1 MRTSARI
8 TSIDAASAGKSTA
21 SFPACTTS
29 ATPFKSLL
37 CRQTHDLP
45 TGIHPSQLGLRSNH
59 RPPDGGRPA
68 RSRQLCFFLGAF
80 GERVSEHAPPQC
92 SFFVSF
98 NSYFNSGKPGPQA
111 ATHALDRPLSRL

>member
-68 RSRQLCFFLGAF
+68 RSRRLCFFLAIVGGPRLA
-80 GERVSEHAPPQC
+80 VSSDDHLPVWPQVLAPT
-92 SFFVSF
+92 S
-98 NSYFNSGKPGPQA
+98 
-111 ATHALDRPLSRL
+111 